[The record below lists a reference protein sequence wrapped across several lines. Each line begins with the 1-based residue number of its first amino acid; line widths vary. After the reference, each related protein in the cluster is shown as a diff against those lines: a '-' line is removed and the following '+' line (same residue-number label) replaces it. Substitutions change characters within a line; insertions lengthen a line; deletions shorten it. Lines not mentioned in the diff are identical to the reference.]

1 MILVVNT
8 CSDKLSELEFV
19 KPIETVLQKTK
30 IKFRILHYTKIPE
43 EELIQ
48 VKKAIISS
56 TALKDINYLLHTKE
70 FSWLKN
76 FKKPL
81 LGIGGGSLI
90 LTRAFEGRLREKV
103 LIGRLRVRVIKN
115 SILAPIN
122 SFQAYFL
129 SSHTVEEL
137 HQFDIL
143 ANTIGIDCMFKHKI
157 WEIYGCLFCPEVLNT
172 DIITRFCES

>member
-1 MILVVNT
+1 MILIVNT

-19 KPIETVLQKTK
+19 KPIENFLQKTEK
-30 IKFRILHYTKIPE
+30 HSRTLHYSEISKE
-43 EELIQ
+43 DLIQ

-81 LGIGGGSLI
+81 LGIGVGSLI
-90 LTRAFEGRLREKV
+90 LAMIFEGRLKEEV
-103 LIGRLRVRVIKN
+103 LIGRFRVTVTKN
-115 SILAPIN
+115 SILAPAN

-129 SSHTVEEL
+129 CSHTVEEL

-143 ANTIGIDCMFKHKI
+143 ANTVGTNCMFKHKI
-157 WEIYGCLFCPEVLNT
+157 HNYYGCLFCPEVLNT
-172 DIITRFCES
+172 EIITRFCES

>member
-1 MILVVNT
+1 MILVVNI

-81 LGIGGGSLI
+81 
-90 LTRAFEGRLREKV
+90 
-103 LIGRLRVRVIKN
+103 
-115 SILAPIN
+115 
-122 SFQAYFL
+122 
-129 SSHTVEEL
+129 
-137 HQFDIL
+137 
-143 ANTIGIDCMFKHKI
+143 
-157 WEIYGCLFCPEVLNT
+157 
-172 DIITRFCES
+172 IIFTAL